1 VSDNQVTLTGNLTD
15 DPELRFTPSGVAVAN
30 FRLAVDQRV
39 WDTDGWRDGEASY
52 FRVNV
57 WRDQAEHVSRSLH
70 KGARC
75 VVVGRLKSRS
85 WETPEGQR
93 RSAVE
98 VDAEEVGMSLR
109 FAPVASA
116 QAEPD
121 REAEPA
127 PERPAAERP
136 ASERPAPQRSA
147 PERRPPAERPAPAR
161 AGGNG
166 ARRGR
171 QPAKAA
177 AGRDQAP
184 F

>member
-15 DPELRFTPSGVAVAN
+15 DPELRFTPNGVAVAN

-39 WDTDGWRDGEASY
+39 WDADGWKDGESSY
-52 FRVNV
+52 FRVSV
-57 WRDQAEHVSRSLH
+57 WRGQAEHVSRSLH

-75 VVVGRLKSRS
+75 VVVGRLRSHS

-109 FAPVASA
+109 FAPVAPPPA
-116 QAEPD
+116 GAEAAPP
-121 REAEPA
+121 EPEPA
-127 PERPAAERP
+127 PAK
-136 ASERPAPQRSA
+136 
-147 PERRPPAERPAPAR
+147 

-166 ARRGR
+166 SRRGR

-177 AGRDQAP
+177 AGRDEAP

>member
-1 VSDNQVTLTGNLTD
+1 MSDNQVTLTGNLTD
-15 DPELRFTPSGVAVAN
+15 DPELRFTPNGVAVAN

-39 WDTDGWRDGEASY
+39 WDTDGWKDGESSY

-98 VDAEEVGMSLR
+98 VDAEEVGMSIR
-109 FAPVASA
+109 FGPVAA
-116 QAEPD
+116 GTGA
-121 REAEPA
+121 AEPA
-127 PERPAAERP
+127 VA
-136 ASERPAPQRSA
+136 RPAPEPEPEPE
-147 PERRPPAERPAPAR
+147 PERAPVPAAAKG
-161 AGGNG
+161 AGNG
-166 ARRGR
+166 SRRGR
-171 QPAKAA
+171 QPAKAS
-177 AGRDQAP
+177 AGGREAP

>member
-1 VSDNQVTLTGNLTD
+1 LKVSDNQVTLTGNLTD

-39 WDTDGWRDGEASY
+39 WDTDGWKDGESSY

-109 FAPVASA
+109 FAPVAPPP
-116 QAEPD
+116 AE
-121 REAEPA
+121 AA
-127 PERPAAERP
+127 PERPAP
-136 ASERPAPQRSA
+136 AKE
-147 PERRPPAERPAPAR
+147 
-161 AGGNG
+161 GGNG
-166 ARRGR
+166 SRRGR

>member
-1 VSDNQVTLTGNLTD
+1 MSDNQVTLAGNLTD
-15 DPELRFTPSGVAVAN
+15 DPELRFTPNGVAVAN

-39 WDTDGWRDGEASY
+39 WDVDGWKDGESSY
-52 FRVNV
+52 FRVSV

-70 KGARC
+70 RGARC

-98 VDAEEVGMSLR
+98 VDADEVGMSLR
-109 FAPVASA
+109 FGPVAA
-116 QAEPD
+116 A
-121 REAEPA
+121 AAAAA
-127 PERPAAERP
+127 PE
-136 ASERPAPQRSA
+136 Q
-147 PERRPPAERPAPAR
+147 PAPAK
-161 AGGNG
+161 AGNG
-166 ARRGR
+166 SRRGR

-177 AGRDQAP
+177 AGGDEVP

>member
-1 VSDNQVTLTGNLTD
+1 MSDNQVTLSGNLTD
-15 DPELRFTPSGVAVAN
+15 DPELRFTPNGVAVAN

-39 WDTDGWRDGEASY
+39 WDTDGWKDGESSY
-52 FRVNV
+52 FRVSV

-75 VVVGRLKSRS
+75 VVVGRLRSRS

-109 FAPVASA
+109 FGAAASAPAPVT
-116 QAEPD
+116 
-121 REAEPA
+121 PA
-127 PERPAAERP
+127 P
-136 ASERPAPQRSA
+136 
-147 PERRPPAERPAPAR
+147 PPAEAATERPAPAK

-166 ARRGR
+166 SRRGR

-177 AGRDQAP
+177 ARDEAP

>member
-39 WDTDGWRDGEASY
+39 WDTDGWKDGESSY

-98 VDAEEVGMSLR
+98 VDAEEVGMSVR
-109 FAPVASA
+109 FAPIA
-116 QAEPD
+116 
-121 REAEPA
+121 
-127 PERPAAERP
+127 
-136 ASERPAPQRSA
+136 
-147 PERRPPAERPAPAR
+147 RPPADAATERPAPAKT
-161 AGGNG
+161 GGNG
-166 ARRGR
+166 SRRGR

-177 AGRDQAP
+177 TGADEAP

>member
-1 VSDNQVTLTGNLTD
+1 MSDNQVTLTGNLTD
-15 DPELRFTPSGVAVAN
+15 DPELRFTPNGVAVAN

-39 WDTDGWRDGEASY
+39 WDSDGWKDGESSY

-98 VDAEEVGMSLR
+98 VDAEEVGMSMR
-109 FAPVASA
+109 FAPAAPAAEAS
-116 QAEPD
+116 
-121 REAEPA
+121 AEPA
-127 PERPAAERP
+127 
-136 ASERPAPQRSA
+136 
-147 PERRPPAERPAPAR
+147 APAK
-161 AGGNG
+161 ATPAKAGNG
-166 ARRGR
+166 SRRGR

-177 AGRDQAP
+177 AGRDEVP

>member
-1 VSDNQVTLTGNLTD
+1 MSDNQVTLTGNLTD
-15 DPELRFTPSGVAVAN
+15 DPELRFTPNGVAVAN

-39 WDTDGWRDGEASY
+39 WDTDGWKDGESSY

-98 VDAEEVGMSLR
+98 VDAEEVGISMR
-109 FAPVASA
+109 FTPVAA
-116 QAEPD
+116 GA
-121 REAEPA
+121 AEPA
-127 PERPAAERP
+127 AATPAPEPERAPEPAA
-136 ASERPAPQRSA
+136 AKGA
-147 PERRPPAERPAPAR
+147 
-161 AGGNG
+161 GNG
-166 ARRGR
+166 SRRGR

-177 AGRDQAP
+177 AGAREAP

>member
-15 DPELRFTPSGVAVAN
+15 DPELRFTPNGVAVAN

-39 WDTDGWRDGEASY
+39 WDTDGWKDGEPSY

-57 WRDQAEHVSRSLH
+57 WRDQAEYVSRSLR

-75 VVVGRLKSRS
+75 VLSGRLKSRS

-98 VDAEEVGMSLR
+98 VDADEVGLSLR
-109 FAPVASA
+109 FAAVGPAP
-116 QAEPD
+116 AEAAA
-121 REAEPA
+121 AEPA
-127 PERPAAERP
+127 PEPTPAK
-136 ASERPAPQRSA
+136 
-147 PERRPPAERPAPAR
+147 

-166 ARRGR
+166 SRRRR
-171 QPAKAA
+171 QPTKAA
-177 AGRDQAP
+177 AGSDEVP

>member
-15 DPELRFTPSGVAVAN
+15 DPELRFTPNGAAVAN
-30 FRLAVDQRV
+30 FRLAVDQRI
-39 WDTDGWRDGEASY
+39 WDVDGWKDGESSY

-98 VDAEEVGMSLR
+98 VEAEEVGMSLR
-109 FAPVASA
+109 FAAVA
-116 QAEPD
+116 P
-121 REAEPA
+121 
-127 PERPAAERP
+127 
-136 ASERPAPQRSA
+136 
-147 PERRPPAERPAPAR
+147 PPAEAATAKPAPAK

-166 ARRGR
+166 SRRGR

-177 AGRDQAP
+177 AGVDEVP

>member
-15 DPELRFTPSGVAVAN
+15 DPELRFTPNGVAVAN

-39 WDTDGWRDGEASY
+39 WDTDGWKDGESSY

-98 VDAEEVGMSLR
+98 VDAEEVGMSMR
-109 FAPVASA
+109 FAPAA
-116 QAEPD
+116 QPAEAAT
-121 REAEPA
+121 AEPA
-127 PERPAAERP
+127 
-136 ASERPAPQRSA
+136 
-147 PERRPPAERPAPAR
+147 APAK
-161 AGGNG
+161 ATPAKAGNG
-166 ARRGR
+166 SRRGR

-177 AGRDQAP
+177 AGRDEVP

>member
-15 DPELRFTPSGVAVAN
+15 DPELRFTPNGVAVAN

-39 WDTDGWRDGEASY
+39 WDTDGWKDGESSY

-57 WRDQAEHVSRSLH
+57 WRDQAEHVSRSLQ

-98 VDAEEVGMSLR
+98 VDAEEVGMSMR
-109 FAPVASA
+109 FAPAA
-116 QAEPD
+116 QPAEAAT
-121 REAEPA
+121 AEPA
-127 PERPAAERP
+127 
-136 ASERPAPQRSA
+136 
-147 PERRPPAERPAPAR
+147 APAK
-161 AGGNG
+161 ATPAKAGNG
-166 ARRGR
+166 SRRGR

-177 AGRDQAP
+177 AGRDEVP

>member
-1 VSDNQVTLTGNLTD
+1 MSDNQVTLTGNLTD
-15 DPELRFTPSGVAVAN
+15 DPELRFTPNGVAVAN

-39 WDTDGWRDGEASY
+39 WDTDGWKDGESSY

-70 KGARC
+70 KGTRC

-98 VDAEEVGMSLR
+98 VDAEEVGMSMR
-109 FAPVASA
+109 FAPLTTRDT
-116 QAEPD
+116 EPAAA
-121 REAEPA
+121 RPMPA
-127 PERPAAERP
+127 PETE
-136 ASERPAPQRSA
+136 
-147 PERRPPAERPAPAR
+147 RPPAPAPAK
-161 AGGNG
+161 AVNG
-166 ARRGR
+166 SRRGR
-171 QPAKAA
+171 QPAKAS
-177 AGRDQAP
+177 AGGREAP

>member
-15 DPELRFTPSGVAVAN
+15 DPELRFTPNGVAVAN

-39 WDTDGWRDGEASY
+39 WDTDGWKDGESSY

-98 VDAEEVGMSLR
+98 VDAEEVGMSMR
-109 FAPVASA
+109 FGPVPAGA
-116 QAEPD
+116 
-121 REAEPA
+121 AEPA
-127 PERPAAERP
+127 AAPAA
-136 ASERPAPQRSA
+136 
-147 PERRPPAERPAPAR
+147 RPAPAPEPER
-161 AGGNG
+161 APTPAPARGAGNG
-166 ARRGR
+166 SRRGR
-171 QPAKAA
+171 QPAKAS
-177 AGRDQAP
+177 AGGRAAP

>member
-1 VSDNQVTLTGNLTD
+1 MSDNQVTLTGNLTD
-15 DPELRFTPSGVAVAN
+15 DPELRFTPNGVAVAN

-39 WDTDGWRDGEASY
+39 WDTDGWKDGESSY

-98 VDAEEVGMSLR
+98 VDAEEVGMSMR
-109 FAPVASA
+109 FAPVG
-116 QAEPD
+116 
-121 REAEPA
+121 
-127 PERPAAERP
+127 
-136 ASERPAPQRSA
+136 
-147 PERRPPAERPAPAR
+147 PAPAE
-161 AGGNG
+161 AAPAEPTATKAAPAKAGNG
-166 ARRGR
+166 SRRGR

-177 AGRDQAP
+177 AAGTDQAP

>member
-15 DPELRFTPSGVAVAN
+15 DPELRFTPNGVAVAN

-39 WDTDGWRDGEASY
+39 WDADGWKDGESSY

-57 WRDQAEHVSRSLH
+57 WRDQAEHISRSLH

-75 VVVGRLKSRS
+75 VVVGRLRSRS

-98 VDAEEVGMSLR
+98 VDAEEVGMSMR
-109 FAPVASA
+109 FAPVA
-116 QAEPD
+116 Q
-121 REAEPA
+121 
-127 PERPAAERP
+127 
-136 ASERPAPQRSA
+136 
-147 PERRPPAERPAPAR
+147 PPAEAATDKPAPAKN
-161 AGGNG
+161 GGNG

-177 AGRDQAP
+177 AGNNNEAP

>member
-15 DPELRFTPSGVAVAN
+15 DPELRFTPNGVAVAN
-30 FRLAVDQRV
+30 FRLAVDQRI
-39 WDTDGWRDGEASY
+39 WDTDGWKDGEPSY

-57 WRDQAEHVSRSLH
+57 WRDQAEYASRSLR
-70 KGARC
+70 KGTRA

-109 FAPVASA
+109 FAPVG
-116 QAEPD
+116 
-121 REAEPA
+121 
-127 PERPAAERP
+127 PAAEE
-136 ASERPAPQRSA
+136 ATAK
-147 PERRPPAERPAPAR
+147 PAPAKN
-161 AGGNG
+161 GGNG
-166 ARRGR
+166 SRRGR

-177 AGRDQAP
+177 AGMDQAP

>member
-15 DPELRFTPSGVAVAN
+15 DPELRFTPNGVAVAN

-39 WDTDGWRDGEASY
+39 WDTDGWKDGEASY

-57 WRDQAEHVSRSLH
+57 WRDQAEHVSRSLQ

-98 VDAEEVGMSLR
+98 VDAEEVGMSMR
-109 FAPVASA
+109 FTPVASGG
-116 QAEPD
+116 AEPGAV
-121 REAEPA
+121 EPEPAEPA
-127 PERPAAERP
+127 AA
-136 ASERPAPQRSA
+136 RPAPE
-147 PERRPPAERPAPAR
+147 PERAPAPAPAR
-161 AGGNG
+161 GPGNG
-166 ARRGR
+166 SRRGR
-171 QPAKAA
+171 QPAKAS
-177 AGRDQAP
+177 AGSRAAP

>member
-15 DPELRFTPSGVAVAN
+15 DPELRFTPNGVAVAN

-39 WDTDGWRDGEASY
+39 WDVDGWKDGESSY

-57 WRDQAEHVSRSLH
+57 WRNQAEHVSRTLQ

-109 FAPVASA
+109 FAPAA
-116 QAEPD
+116 P
-121 REAEPA
+121 PA
-127 PERPAAERP
+127 PPAAEEAP
-136 ASERPAPQRSA
+136 A
-147 PERRPPAERPAPAR
+147 RPAPAK
-161 AGGNG
+161 AGGD
-166 ARRGR
+166 APRRGR

-177 AGRDQAP
+177 ADLEEVP

>member
-1 VSDNQVTLTGNLTD
+1 VSDNQVTLSGNLTD
-15 DPELRFTPSGVAVAN
+15 DPELRFTPNGVAVAN
-30 FRLAVDQRV
+30 FRLAVDQRI
-39 WDTDGWRDGEASY
+39 WDTDGWKDGESSY

-57 WRDQAEHVSRSLH
+57 WRDQAEHVSRSLR

-98 VDAEEVGMSLR
+98 VDADEVGMSLR
-109 FAPVASA
+109 FAPVAPA
-116 QAEPD
+116 PAE
-121 REAEPA
+121 EAATEEPA
-127 PERPAAERP
+127 PAK
-136 ASERPAPQRSA
+136 S
-147 PERRPPAERPAPAR
+147 
-161 AGGNG
+161 GGNG
-166 ARRGR
+166 SRRGR

-177 AGRDQAP
+177 AGGDEVP

>member
-1 VSDNQVTLTGNLTD
+1 MQSRWKELEVSDNQVTLSGNLTD
-15 DPELRFTPSGVAVAN
+15 DPELRFTPNGVAVAN
-30 FRLAVDQRV
+30 FRLAVDQRI
-39 WDTDGWRDGEASY
+39 WDTDGWKDGESSF
-52 FRVNV
+52 FRVSV

-75 VVVGRLKSRS
+75 VVVGRLRSRS

-109 FAPVASA
+109 FAPVA
-116 QAEPD
+116 
-121 REAEPA
+121 PA
-127 PERPAAERP
+127 PAPVTPTPPPAEA
-136 ASERPAPQRSA
+136 ATERPAPPRSG
-147 PERRPPAERPAPAR
+147 R
-161 AGGNG
+161 NTS
-166 ARRGR
+166 RRGR

-177 AGRDQAP
+177 AGVDEAP

>member
-1 VSDNQVTLTGNLTD
+1 VSDNQLTLAGNLTD
-15 DPELRFTPSGVAVAN
+15 DPELRFTPGGVAVAN

-39 WDTDGWRDGEASY
+39 WDADGWRDGEPSY

-109 FAPVASA
+109 FAPVAPPPA
-116 QAEPD
+116 D
-121 REAEPA
+121 EA
-127 PERPAAERP
+127 PAA
-136 ASERPAPQRSA
+136 
-147 PERRPPAERPAPAR
+147 PAPAK

-166 ARRGR
+166 SRRGR

-177 AGRDQAP
+177 AGVDEVP

>member
-1 VSDNQVTLTGNLTD
+1 VSDNQVTLSGNLTD
-15 DPELRFTPSGVAVAN
+15 DPELRFTPNGVAVAN

-39 WDTDGWRDGEASY
+39 WDTDGWKDGESSY
-52 FRVNV
+52 FRVSV

-75 VVVGRLKSRS
+75 VVVGRLRSRS

-116 QAEPD
+116 QAPD
-121 REAEPA
+121 APA
-127 PERPAAERP
+127 P
-136 ASERPAPQRSA
+136 
-147 PERRPPAERPAPAR
+147 PPAEAATGRPAPAK

-166 ARRGR
+166 SRRGR

-177 AGRDQAP
+177 ARDEAP

>member
-15 DPELRFTPSGVAVAN
+15 DPELRFTPNGVAVAN

-39 WDTDGWRDGEASY
+39 WDTDGWKDGESSY

-98 VDAEEVGMSLR
+98 VDAEEVGMSMR
-109 FAPVASA
+109 FAPAA
-116 QAEPD
+116 TPAEAAT
-121 REAEPA
+121 AEPA
-127 PERPAAERP
+127 
-136 ASERPAPQRSA
+136 
-147 PERRPPAERPAPAR
+147 APAK
-161 AGGNG
+161 ATPAKAGNG
-166 ARRGR
+166 SRRGR

-177 AGRDQAP
+177 AGRDEVP